1 MYFNTKLNMSQLF
14 FGKYSKG
21 SIMGYVKGIDNKART
36 VKNSLEGQV
45 GDIALDE
52 GTFNKLAVYG
62 NVTIGGYFSGNGY
75 TLTSVNASNVSGTVA
90 NATYADTANTAS
102 TAGSVTANAQAN
114 ITSLGTLTSLSVTG
128 NTTVGNLTSN
138 TLATLGNITA
148 VRFAGNGR
156 TLTSVVTTANT
167 AYNVVNDTVASI
179 DNISLKVAGNGLP
192 QISAVTSNI
201 STSWSVVAVL
211 TGGNTTST
219 NTGGTANVGVWTNVG
234 ASTLGSSGDT
244 ITAVIQDQTGG
255 HIYRGTFVQTAGAG
269 NASVII
275 ERMM

>member
-1 MYFNTKLNMSQLF
+1 
-14 FGKYSKG
+14 
-21 SIMGYVKGIDNKART
+21 MGYVKGIDNKART

-62 NVTIGGYFSGNGY
+62 NVTIGGYFSGNGS

-102 TAGSVTANAQAN
+102 YAGSVTANTQAN
-114 ITSLGTLTSLSVTG
+114 ITSLGTLTSLSVSG
-128 NTTVGNLTSN
+128 NATMNNLTSN
-138 TLATLGNITA
+138 TLATFGNITA

-167 AYNVVNDTVASI
+167 AYNVVNDTAASI

-234 ASTLGSSGDT
+234 VSTLGSSGDT

>member
-1 MYFNTKLNMSQLF
+1 MYFNTKLNMAQLF

-45 GDIALDE
+45 GDIALNE
-52 GTFNKLAVYG
+52 GTFNQLVVNG
-62 NVTIGGYFSGNGY
+62 NVAISGYVSGNGY
-75 TLTSVNASNVSGTVA
+75 ALTSVNASNVSGTVA
-90 NATYADTANTAS
+90 NATY
-102 TAGSVTANAQAN
+102 AGSVTANAQAN

-167 AYNVVNDTVASI
+167 AYNVVKGTSTSI
-179 DNISLKVAGNGLP
+179 DNISLQVAANGLP

-201 STSWSVVAVL
+201 STFWSVVAVL

-219 NTGGTANVGVWTNVG
+219 NTGGTANVGVWTDIG
-234 ASTLGSSGDT
+234 ASTLGSGGDT

-255 HIYRGTFVQTAGAG
+255 HIYRGTFVQTAGPG